1 MVDKQDIR
9 YLTLSEI
16 EAFFHDRNEKPFR
29 AKQVYNWLWSKTCRS
44 FSEMTNL
51 SKETRK
57 LLEDNFSFRVL
68 EAKKELQDP
77 DGTIKSTFQVDEET
91 LVESVLIPDDRRTT
105 ACISSQAGCA
115 LGCRFCATGMLG
127 FRRNLSFTEIFDQVV
142 FLSLQSKKY
151 HGKPLSNIVYM
162 GMGEPLMNYE
172 EVLKSIE
179 KITSGDSLRMSPQR
193 ITVSS
198 VGIPGMIRK
207 MADDKVRFHF
217 ALSLHAATDAK
228 RDQIIP
234 VNKKYPLQELTE
246 ALKYYH
252 GKTNK
257 RFTIEYILF
266 RNFNDGIEDAKD
278 LAVFCKSFPVKINL
292 IGYNPVDGSG
302 FLQSTAEKTRAF
314 KDFLESKNMVVNV
327 RKSRGQSIKA
337 ACGQLA
343 IGEK

>member
-1 MVDKQDIR
+1 MV
-9 YLTLSEI
+9 E
-16 EAFFHDRNEKPFR
+16 
-29 AKQVYNWLWSKTCRS
+29 
-44 FSEMTNL
+44 
-51 SKETRK
+51 
-57 LLEDNFSFRVL
+57 
-68 EAKKELQDP
+68 
-77 DGTIKSTFQVDEET
+77 G
-91 LVESVLIPDDRRTT
+91 VLIPDEGRTT

-115 LGCRFCATGMLG
+115 LACRFCATGMLG

-142 FLSLQSKKY
+142 LLNLQSNKY
-151 HGKPLSNIVYM
+151 SGKNLSNIVFM

-179 KITSGDSLRMSPQR
+179 KITSEDSLGMSPQR

-207 MADDKVRFHF
+207 MGDDKVRFHF

-234 VNKKYPLQELTE
+234 VNKKYPLRELTD

-252 GKTNK
+252 AKTNK

-266 RNFNDGIEDAKD
+266 KDFNDGIEDAKE

-292 IGYNPVDGSG
+292 IGYNPVEGSG

-314 KDFLESKNMVVNV
+314 REFLESKNMVVNV
-327 RKSRGQSIKA
+327 RKSRGKGINA

-343 IGEK
+343 VTPPPAPPPRGRGERLENRDA